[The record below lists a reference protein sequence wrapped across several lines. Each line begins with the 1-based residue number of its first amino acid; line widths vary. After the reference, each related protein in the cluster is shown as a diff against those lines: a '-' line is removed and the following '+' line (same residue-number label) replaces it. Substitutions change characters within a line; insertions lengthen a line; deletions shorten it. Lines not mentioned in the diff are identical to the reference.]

1 MKKPLESGFFI
12 KICSRC
18 YMELLYALESIR
30 TPFLNKVMGLVTNL
44 GGEAV
49 FIAAAI
55 IVFWCISKNCGYYMM
70 TVGFAGTIIN
80 QFLKLWFRIPRPW
93 VKDPNFTIVESARA
107 EATGYSFP
115 SGHTQ
120 NAFAVFGAPARYS
133 KSTVLRIVF
142 VLLIALTAFSRMYVG
157 VHTPLDVGVSLIVG
171 TVLVF
176 VIYPVFRDMNKN
188 PKRVYILFGIFIALA
203 AAFVLFVELYDFPA
217 DIDMDN
223 YSSGLKNAYMILFC
237 AIGLLLVY
245 RVDGKYLHSP
255 TEAVWWAQV
264 IKVVVGLGILLALKA
279 VLKAPLLA
287 LFGGHSI
294 AHGVRYFIVILFAG
308 IVWPMTFKYFQRLGK

>member
-1 MKKPLESGFFI
+1 
-12 KICSRC
+12 
-18 YMELLYALESIR
+18 MELLYALESIR
-30 TPFLNKVMGLVTNL
+30 TPFLDKLMGLVTNL

-49 FIAAAI
+49 FIVAAI
-55 IVFWCISKNCGYYMM
+55 VVFWCLSKSCGYYMM

-120 NAFAVFGAPARYS
+120 NAFAVFGSPARFF
-133 KSTVLRIVF
+133 KNTALRIVF
-142 VLLIALTAFSRMYVG
+142 ILLIALTAFSRMYVG

-171 TVLVF
+171 TILVF
-176 VIYPVFRDMNKN
+176 VIYPFFRDMDKS
-188 PKRVYILFGIFIALA
+188 PKKVYIIFGIFIVLA
-203 AAFVLFVELYDFPA
+203 AAFVAFVELYDFPA
-217 DIDMDN
+217 DIDAEN
-223 YSSGLKNAYMILFC
+223 YASGLKNAYMILFC
-237 AIGLLLVY
+237 AIGLMLTFFI
-245 RVDGKYLHSP
+245 DTKYVRFP
-255 TEAVWWAQV
+255 TRAVWWAQI
-264 IKVVVGLGILLALKA
+264 IKVVVGLAILLALKS

-287 LFGGHSI
+287 LFGGHSV

-308 IVWPMTFKYFQRLGK
+308 IVWPMTFKFFAKLGKK

>member
-1 MKKPLESGFFI
+1 
-12 KICSRC
+12 
-18 YMELLYALESIR
+18 MELLYALESIR
-30 TPFLNKVMGLVTNL
+30 TPFLDKLMGLVTNL

-49 FIAAAI
+49 FIVAAI
-55 IVFWCISKNCGYYMM
+55 IVFWCLNKSCGYYMM

-120 NAFAVFGAPARYS
+120 NAFAVFGAPARFF
-133 KSTVLRIVF
+133 KNTALRIIF
-142 VLLIALTAFSRMYVG
+142 ILLIALTAFSRMYVG
-157 VHTPLDVGVSLIVG
+157 VHTPLDVGVSIIVG
-171 TVLVF
+171 TILVF
-176 VIYPVFRDMNKN
+176 VIYPFFRDMDKS
-188 PKRVYILFGIFIALA
+188 PKKVYIIFSIFIVLA
-203 AAFVLFVELYDFPA
+203 AAFVAFVELYDFPA
-217 DIDMDN
+217 DIDAEN
-223 YSSGLKNAYMILFC
+223 YASGLKNAYMILFC
-237 AIGLLLVY
+237 AIGLMLTFFI
-245 RVDGKYLHSP
+245 DTKYVHFP
-255 TEAVWWAQV
+255 TQAVWWAQI
-264 IKVVVGLGILLALKA
+264 IKVVVGLAMLLALKS

-308 IVWPMTFKYFQRLGK
+308 IVWPMTFKFFAKLGKK

>member
-1 MKKPLESGFFI
+1 
-12 KICSRC
+12 
-18 YMELLYALESIR
+18 MELLYALESIR
-30 TPFLNKVMGLVTNL
+30 TPFLDKLMGLVTNL

-49 FIAAAI
+49 FIVAAI
-55 IVFWCISKNCGYYMM
+55 VVFWCLSKSCGYYMM

-120 NAFAVFGAPARYS
+120 NAFAVFGAPARFF
-133 KSTVLRIVF
+133 KNTALRIVF
-142 VLLIALTAFSRMYVG
+142 ILLIALTAFSRMYVG

-171 TVLVF
+171 TILVF
-176 VIYPVFRDMNKN
+176 VIYPFFRDMDKS
-188 PKRVYILFGIFIALA
+188 PKKVYIIFSIFIVLA
-203 AAFVLFVELYDFPA
+203 AAFVAFVELYDFPA
-217 DIDMDN
+217 DIDAEN
-223 YSSGLKNAYMILFC
+223 YASGLKNAYMILFC
-237 AIGLLLVY
+237 AIGLMLTFFI
-245 RVDGKYLHSP
+245 DTKYVHFP
-255 TEAVWWAQV
+255 TQALWWAQI
-264 IKVVVGLGILLALKA
+264 IKVVVGLAILLALKS

-308 IVWPMTFKYFQRLGK
+308 IVWPMTFKFFAKLGKK

>member
-1 MKKPLESGFFI
+1 
-12 KICSRC
+12 
-18 YMELLYALESIR
+18 MELLYTLENIR
-30 TPFLNKVMGLVTNL
+30 TPLLDTVMGLVTNL

-55 IVFWCISKNCGYYMM
+55 IVFWCLSKSCGYYMM

-93 VKDPNFTIVESARA
+93 VKDPGFTIVESARA

-120 NAFAVFGAPARYS
+120 NAFAVFGAPARYF
-133 KSTVLRIVF
+133 KSTALRIVL

-176 VIYPVFRDMNKN
+176 VIYPFFRDMDRS
-188 PKRVYILFGIFIALA
+188 PKKVYIIFGIFIVMA
-203 AAFVLFVELYDFPA
+203 AAFVVFVELYDFPE
-217 DIDMDN
+217 DIDTDN
-223 YSSGLKNAYMILFC
+223 YASGLKNAYMILFC
-237 AIGLLLVY
+237 AVGLLLTFY
-245 RVDGKYLHSP
+245 VDTKYVRFP
-255 TEAVWWAQV
+255 TQAVWWAQI
-264 IKVVVGLGILLALKA
+264 IKVVAGLGILLALKA

-287 LFGGHSI
+287 LFGGHSV

-308 IVWPMTFKYFQRLGK
+308 ILWPMTFKYFARLGK

>member
-1 MKKPLESGFFI
+1 
-12 KICSRC
+12 
-18 YMELLYALESIR
+18 MELLYALESIR
-30 TPFLNKVMGLVTNL
+30 TPFFDKLMGLVTNL

-49 FIAAAI
+49 FIVAAI
-55 IVFWCISKNCGYYMM
+55 IVFWCLNKSCGYYMM

-120 NAFAVFGAPARYS
+120 NAFAVFGAPARFF
-133 KSTVLRIVF
+133 KNTALRIIF
-142 VLLIALTAFSRMYVG
+142 ILLIALTAFSRMYVG
-157 VHTPLDVGVSLIVG
+157 VHTPLDVGVSIIVG
-171 TVLVF
+171 TILVF
-176 VIYPVFRDMNKN
+176 VIYPFFRDMDKS
-188 PKRVYILFGIFIALA
+188 PKKVYIIFSIFIVLA
-203 AAFVLFVELYDFPA
+203 AAFVAFVELYDFPA
-217 DIDMDN
+217 DIDAEN
-223 YSSGLKNAYMILFC
+223 YASGLKNAYMILFC
-237 AIGLLLVY
+237 AIGLMMTFFI
-245 RVDGKYLHSP
+245 DTKYVHFP
-255 TEAVWWAQV
+255 TQAVWWAQI
-264 IKVVVGLGILLALKA
+264 IKVVVGLAILLALKS

-308 IVWPMTFKYFQRLGK
+308 IVWPMTFKFFAKLGKK

>member
-1 MKKPLESGFFI
+1 
-12 KICSRC
+12 
-18 YMELLYALESIR
+18 MELLYALESIR
-30 TPFLNKVMGLVTNL
+30 TPFLDKLMGLVTNL

-49 FIAAAI
+49 FIVAAI
-55 IVFWCISKNCGYYMM
+55 VVFWCLNKSCGYYMM

-120 NAFAVFGAPARYS
+120 NAFAVFGSPARFF
-133 KSTVLRIVF
+133 KNTALRIVF
-142 VLLIALTAFSRMYVG
+142 IFLIALTAFSRMYVG

-171 TVLVF
+171 TILVF
-176 VIYPVFRDMNKN
+176 VIYPFFRDMDKS
-188 PKRVYILFGIFIALA
+188 PKKVYIIFGIFIVLA
-203 AAFVLFVELYDFPA
+203 AAFVAFVELYDFPA
-217 DIDMDN
+217 DIDAEN
-223 YSSGLKNAYMILFC
+223 YASGLKNAYMILFC
-237 AIGLLLVY
+237 AIGRMLTFFI
-245 RVDGKYLHSP
+245 DTKYVHFH
-255 TEAVWWAQV
+255 TQAVWWAQI
-264 IKVVVGLGILLALKA
+264 IKVVVGLAILLALKS

-287 LFGGHSI
+287 LFGGHSV

-308 IVWPMTFKYFQRLGK
+308 IVWPMTFKFFAKLGKK

>member
-1 MKKPLESGFFI
+1 
-12 KICSRC
+12 
-18 YMELLYALESIR
+18 MELLYALESIR
-30 TPFLNKVMGLVTNL
+30 TPFLDKLMGLVTNL

-49 FIAAAI
+49 FIVAAI
-55 IVFWCISKNCGYYMM
+55 VVFWCLNKSCGYYMM

-120 NAFAVFGAPARYS
+120 NAFAVFGSPARFF
-133 KSTVLRIVF
+133 KSTALRIIF
-142 VLLIALTAFSRMYVG
+142 IFLIALTAFSRMYVG

-171 TVLVF
+171 TILVF
-176 VIYPVFRDMNKN
+176 VIYPFFRDMDKS
-188 PKRVYILFGIFIALA
+188 PKKVYITFSIFIVLA
-203 AAFVLFVELYDFPA
+203 AAFVAFVELYDFPA
-217 DIDMDN
+217 DIDAEN
-223 YSSGLKNAYMILFC
+223 YASGLKNAYMILFC
-237 AIGLLLVY
+237 AIGLMLTFFI
-245 RVDGKYLHSP
+245 DTKYVHFH
-255 TEAVWWAQV
+255 TQAVWWAQI
-264 IKVVVGLGILLALKA
+264 IKVVVGLAILLALKS

-287 LFGGHSI
+287 LFGGHSV

-308 IVWPMTFKYFQRLGK
+308 IVWPMTFKFFAKLGKK

>member
-1 MKKPLESGFFI
+1 
-12 KICSRC
+12 
-18 YMELLYALESIR
+18 MELLYALESIR
-30 TPFLNKVMGLVTNL
+30 TPFLDKLMGLVTNL

-49 FIAAAI
+49 FIVAAI
-55 IVFWCISKNCGYYMM
+55 VVFWCLSKSCGYYMM

-120 NAFAVFGAPARYS
+120 NAFAVFGSPARFF
-133 KSTVLRIVF
+133 KNTALRIVF
-142 VLLIALTAFSRMYVG
+142 IFLIALTAFSRMYVG

-171 TVLVF
+171 TILVF
-176 VIYPVFRDMNKN
+176 VIYPFFRDMDKN
-188 PKRVYILFGIFIALA
+188 PKKVYIIFGIFIVLA
-203 AAFVLFVELYDFPA
+203 AAFVAFVELYDFPA
-217 DIDMDN
+217 DIDAEN
-223 YSSGLKNAYMILFC
+223 YASGLKNAYMILFC
-237 AIGLLLVY
+237 AIGLMLTFFI
-245 RVDGKYLHSP
+245 DTKYVRFH
-255 TEAVWWAQV
+255 TQAVWWAQI
-264 IKVVVGLGILLALKA
+264 IKVVVGLAILLALKS

-287 LFGGHSI
+287 LFGGHSV

-308 IVWPMTFKYFQRLGK
+308 IVWPMTFKFFAKLGKK

>member
-1 MKKPLESGFFI
+1 
-12 KICSRC
+12 
-18 YMELLYALESIR
+18 MELLYALEKIR
-30 TPFLNKVMGLVTNL
+30 TPFLDTVMGLITNL

-55 IVFWCISKNCGYYMM
+55 IVFWCLSKSCGYYMM

-120 NAFAVFGAPARYS
+120 NAFAVFGAPARYF
-133 KSTVLRIVF
+133 KSIALRIVF

-176 VIYPVFRDMNKN
+176 VVYPFFRDMDKS
-188 PKRVYILFGIFIALA
+188 PKKVYIIFSIFIVMA
-203 AAFVLFVELYDFPA
+203 AAFVAFVELYDFPV
-217 DIDMDN
+217 DIDPDN
-223 YSSGLKNAYMILFC
+223 YASGLKNAYMILFC
-237 AIGLLLVY
+237 AVGLMLTFY
-245 RVDGKYLHSP
+245 VDTKYVHFP
-255 TEAVWWAQV
+255 TQAVWWAQV

-287 LFGGHSI
+287 LFGGHSV

-308 IVWPMTFKYFQRLGK
+308 ILWPMTFKYFAKLGK

>member
-1 MKKPLESGFFI
+1 
-12 KICSRC
+12 
-18 YMELLYALESIR
+18 MELLYALEKIR
-30 TPFLNKVMGLVTNL
+30 TPFFDTVMGLVTNL
-44 GGEAV
+44 GGEAA

-55 IVFWCISKNCGYYMM
+55 IVFWCISKSCGYYMM

-93 VKDPNFTIVESARA
+93 VKDPSFTIVESARA

-133 KSTVLRIVF
+133 KSSVLRIVF

-176 VIYPVFRDMNKN
+176 VIYPFFRDMDRK
-188 PKRVYILFGIFIALA
+188 PKKVYIIFSIFIAAA
-203 AAFVLFVELYDFPA
+203 AAFVAFVELYDFPA
-217 DIDMDN
+217 DLDMGN

-245 RVDGKYLHSP
+245 HIDGKYLHFP
-255 TEAVWWAQV
+255 TEAVWWAQI
-264 IKVVVGLGILLALKA
+264 IKVAVGLGILLAVKA
-279 VLKAPLLA
+279 VLKAPLLT
-287 LFGGHSI
+287 LFGGHSV

-308 IVWPMTFKYFQRLGK
+308 IIWPMTFKYFARLGK

>member
-1 MKKPLESGFFI
+1 
-12 KICSRC
+12 
-18 YMELLYALESIR
+18 MELLYALESIR
-30 TPFLNKVMGLVTNL
+30 TPFLDKLMGLVTNL

-49 FIAAAI
+49 FIVAAI
-55 IVFWCISKNCGYYMM
+55 VVFWCLSKSCGYYMM

-120 NAFAVFGAPARYS
+120 NAFAVFGAPARFF
-133 KSTVLRIVF
+133 KNTALRIIF
-142 VLLIALTAFSRMYVG
+142 ILLIALTAFSRMYVG
-157 VHTPLDVGVSLIVG
+157 VHTPLDVGVSIIVG
-171 TVLVF
+171 TILVF
-176 VIYPVFRDMNKN
+176 VIYPFFRDMDKS
-188 PKRVYILFGIFIALA
+188 PKKVYIIFSIFIVLA
-203 AAFVLFVELYDFPA
+203 AAFVAFVELYDFPA
-217 DIDMDN
+217 DIDAEN
-223 YSSGLKNAYMILFC
+223 YASGLKNAYMILFC
-237 AIGLLLVY
+237 AIGLMLTFFI
-245 RVDGKYLHSP
+245 DTKYVHFP
-255 TEAVWWAQV
+255 TQAVWWAQI
-264 IKVVVGLGILLALKA
+264 IKVVVGLAILLALKS

-308 IVWPMTFKYFQRLGK
+308 IVWPMTFKFFAKLGKK

>member
-1 MKKPLESGFFI
+1 
-12 KICSRC
+12 
-18 YMELLYALESIR
+18 MELLYALESIR
-30 TPFLNKVMGLVTNL
+30 TPFLDKLMGLVTNL

-49 FIAAAI
+49 FIVAAI
-55 IVFWCISKNCGYYMM
+55 VVFWCLSKSCGYYMM

-120 NAFAVFGAPARYS
+120 NAFAVFGSPARFF
-133 KSTVLRIVF
+133 KNTTLRIVF
-142 VLLIALTAFSRMYVG
+142 IFLIALTAFSRMYVG

-171 TVLVF
+171 TILVF
-176 VIYPVFRDMNKN
+176 VIYPFFRDMDKS
-188 PKRVYILFGIFIALA
+188 PKKVYIIFSIFIVLA
-203 AAFVLFVELYDFPA
+203 AAFVAFVELYDFPA
-217 DIDMDN
+217 DIDAEN
-223 YSSGLKNAYMILFC
+223 YASGLKNAYMILFC
-237 AIGLLLVY
+237 AIGLMLTFFI
-245 RVDGKYLHSP
+245 DTKYVHFP
-255 TEAVWWAQV
+255 TQAVWWAQI
-264 IKVVVGLGILLALKA
+264 IKVVVGLAILLALKS

-287 LFGGHSI
+287 LFGGHSV

-308 IVWPMTFKYFQRLGK
+308 IVWPMTFKFFAKLGKK

>member
-1 MKKPLESGFFI
+1 
-12 KICSRC
+12 
-18 YMELLYALESIR
+18 MELLYALEKIR
-30 TPFLNKVMGLVTNL
+30 TPFLDTVMGLVTNL

-55 IVFWCISKNCGYYMM
+55 IVFWCLSKSCGYYMM

-120 NAFAVFGAPARYS
+120 NAFAVFGAPARYF
-133 KSTVLRIVF
+133 KNTVLRIVF

-176 VIYPVFRDMNKN
+176 VIYPFFRDMEKK
-188 PKRVYILFGIFIALA
+188 PKRVYIIFSIFIVMA
-203 AAFVLFVELYDFPA
+203 AAFVAFVELYKFPA
-217 DIDMDN
+217 DIDPDN
-223 YSSGLKNAYMILFC
+223 YASGLKNAYMILFC
-237 AIGLLLVY
+237 AIGLMLTFY
-245 RVDGKYLHSP
+245 VDTKYVHFP
-255 TEAVWWAQV
+255 TQAVWWAQV

-287 LFGGHSI
+287 LFGGHSV

-308 IVWPMTFKYFQRLGK
+308 ILWPMTFKYFARLGKKS

>member
-1 MKKPLESGFFI
+1 
-12 KICSRC
+12 
-18 YMELLYALESIR
+18 MELLYALESIR
-30 TPFLNKVMGLVTNL
+30 TPFFDKLMGLVTNL

-49 FIAAAI
+49 FIVAAI
-55 IVFWCISKNCGYYMM
+55 IVFWCLNKSCGYYMM

-120 NAFAVFGAPARYS
+120 NAFAVFGAPARFF
-133 KSTVLRIVF
+133 KNTALRIIF
-142 VLLIALTAFSRMYVG
+142 ILLIALTAFSRMYVG
-157 VHTPLDVGVSLIVG
+157 VHTPLDVGVSIIVG
-171 TVLVF
+171 TILVF
-176 VIYPVFRDMNKN
+176 VIYPFFRDMDKS
-188 PKRVYILFGIFIALA
+188 PKKVYIIFSIFIVLA
-203 AAFVLFVELYDFPA
+203 AAFVAFVELYDFPA
-217 DIDMDN
+217 DIDAEN
-223 YSSGLKNAYMILFC
+223 YASGLKNAYMILFC
-237 AIGLLLVY
+237 AIGLMLTFFI
-245 RVDGKYLHSP
+245 DTKYVHFP
-255 TEAVWWAQV
+255 TQTVWWAQI
-264 IKVVVGLGILLALKA
+264 IKVVVGLAILLALKS

-308 IVWPMTFKYFQRLGK
+308 IVWPMTFKFFAKLGKK

>member
-1 MKKPLESGFFI
+1 
-12 KICSRC
+12 
-18 YMELLYALESIR
+18 MELLYALESIR
-30 TPFLNKVMGLVTNL
+30 TPFLDKLMGLVTNL

-49 FIAAAI
+49 FIVAAI
-55 IVFWCISKNCGYYMM
+55 VVFWCLSKSCGYYMM

-120 NAFAVFGAPARYS
+120 NAFAVFGAPARFF
-133 KSTVLRIVF
+133 KNTVLRIVF
-142 VLLIALTAFSRMYVG
+142 IFLIALTAFSRMYVG

-171 TVLVF
+171 TILVF
-176 VIYPVFRDMNKN
+176 VIYPFFRDMDKS
-188 PKRVYILFGIFIALA
+188 PKKVYIIFGIFIVLA
-203 AAFVLFVELYDFPA
+203 AAFVAFVELYDFPA
-217 DIDMDN
+217 DIDAEN
-223 YSSGLKNAYMILFC
+223 YASGLKNAYMILFC
-237 AIGLLLVY
+237 AIGLMLTFFI
-245 RVDGKYLHSP
+245 DTKYVHFH
-255 TEAVWWAQV
+255 TQAVWWAQI
-264 IKVVVGLGILLALKA
+264 IKVVVGLAILLALKS

-287 LFGGHSI
+287 LFGGHSV

-308 IVWPMTFKYFQRLGK
+308 IVWPMTFKFFAKLGKK

>member
-1 MKKPLESGFFI
+1 
-12 KICSRC
+12 
-18 YMELLYALESIR
+18 MELLYALEGIR
-30 TPFLNKVMGLVTNL
+30 TPFLDKVMGLVTNL

-55 IVFWCISKNCGYYMM
+55 VVFWCISKNCGYYMM

-133 KSTVLRIVF
+133 KSAVLRIVF

-171 TVLVF
+171 TILVF
-176 VIYPVFRDMNKN
+176 VIYPVFRDMDKN

-217 DIDMDN
+217 DMDMDN

-237 AIGLLLVY
+237 AVGLMLVY
-245 RVDGKYLHSP
+245 FVDGKYLHFS
-255 TEAVWWAQV
+255 TEAVWWAQI

-287 LFGGHSI
+287 LFGGHSV
-294 AHGVRYFIVILFAG
+294 AHGVRYFIVIIFAG
-308 IVWPMTFKYFQRLGK
+308 IVWPMTFKYFGRLSK

>member
-1 MKKPLESGFFI
+1 
-12 KICSRC
+12 
-18 YMELLYALESIR
+18 MELLYTLENIR
-30 TPFLNKVMGLVTNL
+30 TPLLDTVMGLVTNL

-55 IVFWCISKNCGYYMM
+55 IVFWCLSKSCGYYMM

-93 VKDPNFTIVESARA
+93 VKDPGFTIVESARA

-120 NAFAVFGAPARYS
+120 NAFAVFGAPARYF
-133 KSTVLRIVF
+133 KSTALRIVL

-176 VIYPVFRDMNKN
+176 VIYPFFRDMDRS
-188 PKRVYILFGIFIALA
+188 PKKVYIIFGIFIIMA
-203 AAFVLFVELYDFPA
+203 AAFVVFVELYDFPA
-217 DIDMDN
+217 DIDTDN
-223 YSSGLKNAYMILFC
+223 YASGLKNAYMILFC
-237 AIGLLLVY
+237 AVGLLLTFY
-245 RVDGKYLHSP
+245 VDTKYVRFP
-255 TEAVWWAQV
+255 TQAVWWAQI
-264 IKVVVGLGILLALKA
+264 IKVVAGLGILLALKA

-287 LFGGHSI
+287 LFGGHSV

-308 IVWPMTFKYFQRLGK
+308 ILWPMTFKYFARLGK

>member
-1 MKKPLESGFFI
+1 
-12 KICSRC
+12 
-18 YMELLYALESIR
+18 MELLYTLENIR
-30 TPFLNKVMGLVTNL
+30 TPLLDTVMGLVTNL

-55 IVFWCISKNCGYYMM
+55 IVFWCLSKSCGYYMM

-93 VKDPNFTIVESARA
+93 VKDPGFTIVESARA

-120 NAFAVFGAPARYS
+120 NAFAVFGAPARYF
-133 KSTVLRIVF
+133 KSTALRIVL
-142 VLLIALTAFSRMYVG
+142 VLLIALTVFSRMYVG

-176 VIYPVFRDMNKN
+176 VIYPFFRDMDRS
-188 PKRVYILFGIFIALA
+188 PKKVYIIFGIFIVMA
-203 AAFVLFVELYDFPA
+203 AAFVVFVELYDFPA
-217 DIDMDN
+217 DIDTDN
-223 YSSGLKNAYMILFC
+223 YASGLKNAYMILFC
-237 AIGLLLVY
+237 AVGLLLTFY
-245 RVDGKYLHSP
+245 VDTKYVRFP
-255 TEAVWWAQV
+255 TQAVWWAQI
-264 IKVVVGLGILLALKA
+264 IKVVAGLGILLALKA

-287 LFGGHSI
+287 LFGGHSA

-308 IVWPMTFKYFQRLGK
+308 ILWPMTFKYFARLGK

>member
-1 MKKPLESGFFI
+1 
-12 KICSRC
+12 
-18 YMELLYALESIR
+18 MELLYTLENIR
-30 TPFLNKVMGLVTNL
+30 TPLLDTVMGLVTNL

-55 IVFWCISKNCGYYMM
+55 IVFWCLSKSCGYYMM

-93 VKDPNFTIVESARA
+93 VKDPGFTIVESARA

-120 NAFAVFGAPARYS
+120 NAFAVFGAPARYF
-133 KSTVLRIVF
+133 KSTALRIVL

-176 VIYPVFRDMNKN
+176 VIYPFFRDMDRS
-188 PKRVYILFGIFIALA
+188 PKKVYIIFSIFIVMA
-203 AAFVLFVELYDFPA
+203 AAFVVFVELYDFPA
-217 DIDMDN
+217 DIDTDN
-223 YSSGLKNAYMILFC
+223 YASGLKNAYMILFC
-237 AIGLLLVY
+237 AVGLLLTFY
-245 RVDGKYLHSP
+245 VDTKYVRFP
-255 TEAVWWAQV
+255 TQAVWWAQI
-264 IKVVVGLGILLALKA
+264 IKVVAGLGILLALKA

-287 LFGGHSI
+287 LFGGHSA
-294 AHGVRYFIVILFAG
+294 AHGVRYFIVIIFAG
-308 IVWPMTFKYFQRLGK
+308 ILWPMTFKYFARLGK

>member
-1 MKKPLESGFFI
+1 
-12 KICSRC
+12 
-18 YMELLYALESIR
+18 MELLYTLENIR
-30 TPFLNKVMGLVTNL
+30 TPLLDTVMGLVTNL

-55 IVFWCISKNCGYYMM
+55 IVFWCLSKSCGYYMM

-93 VKDPNFTIVESARA
+93 VKDPGFTIVESARA

-120 NAFAVFGAPARYS
+120 NAFAVFGAPAIYF
-133 KSTVLRIVF
+133 KSTALRIVL

-176 VIYPVFRDMNKN
+176 VIYPFFRDMDRS
-188 PKRVYILFGIFIALA
+188 PKKVYIIFGIFIVMA
-203 AAFVLFVELYDFPA
+203 AAFVVFVELYDFPA
-217 DIDMDN
+217 DIDTDN
-223 YSSGLKNAYMILFC
+223 YASGLKNAYMILFC
-237 AIGLLLVY
+237 AVGLLLTFY
-245 RVDGKYLHSP
+245 VDTKYVRFP
-255 TEAVWWAQV
+255 TQAVWWAQI
-264 IKVVVGLGILLALKA
+264 IKVVAGLGILLAIKA

-287 LFGGHSI
+287 LFGGHSV

-308 IVWPMTFKYFQRLGK
+308 ILWPMTFKYFARLGKQ

>member
-1 MKKPLESGFFI
+1 
-12 KICSRC
+12 
-18 YMELLYALESIR
+18 MELLYALEKIR
-30 TPFLNKVMGLVTNL
+30 TPFLDTVMGLVTNL
-44 GGEAV
+44 GGEAA

-55 IVFWCISKNCGYYMM
+55 IVFWCLNKSCGYYMM

-93 VKDPNFTIVESARA
+93 VKDPSFTIVESARA
-107 EATGYSFP
+107 DATGYSFP

-120 NAFAVFGAPARYS
+120 NAFAVFGAPARFY
-133 KSTVLRIVF
+133 KSTALRIAF

-176 VIYPVFRDMNKN
+176 VIYPFFRDMDKN
-188 PKRVYILFGIFIALA
+188 PKKVYIIFAIFIVMA
-203 AAFVLFVELYDFPA
+203 AAFVAFVELYDFPA
-217 DIDMDN
+217 DIDPDN
-223 YSSGLKNAYMILFC
+223 YAEGLKNAYMMLFC
-237 AIGLLLVY
+237 AVGLLLTFFI
-245 RVDGKYLHSP
+245 DTKYVRFP
-255 TEAVWWAQV
+255 TQAVWWAQI
-264 IKVVVGLGILLALKA
+264 IKVVLGLGILLALKA

-308 IVWPMTFKYFQRLGK
+308 VVWPMTFKYFAKLGK

>member
-1 MKKPLESGFFI
+1 
-12 KICSRC
+12 
-18 YMELLYALESIR
+18 MELLYTLENIR
-30 TPFLNKVMGLVTNL
+30 TPLLDTVMGLVTNL

-55 IVFWCISKNCGYYMM
+55 IVFWCLSKSCGYYMM

-93 VKDPNFTIVESARA
+93 VKDPGFTIVESARA

-120 NAFAVFGAPARYS
+120 NAFAVFGAPARYF
-133 KSTVLRIVF
+133 KSTALRIVL

-176 VIYPVFRDMNKN
+176 VIYPFFRDMDRS
-188 PKRVYILFGIFIALA
+188 PKKVYIIFGIFIVMA
-203 AAFVLFVELYDFPA
+203 AAFVVFVELYDFPA
-217 DIDMDN
+217 DIDTDN
-223 YSSGLKNAYMILFC
+223 YASGLKNAYMILFC
-237 AIGLLLVY
+237 AVGLLLTFY
-245 RVDGKYLHSP
+245 VDTKYVRFP
-255 TEAVWWAQV
+255 TQAVWWAQI
-264 IKVVVGLGILLALKA
+264 IKVVAGLGILLALKT

-287 LFGGHSI
+287 LFGGHSV

-308 IVWPMTFKYFQRLGK
+308 ILWPMTFKYFARLGK

>member
-1 MKKPLESGFFI
+1 
-12 KICSRC
+12 
-18 YMELLYALESIR
+18 MELLYALESIR
-30 TPFLNKVMGLVTNL
+30 TPFLDKLMGLVTNL

-49 FIAAAI
+49 FIVAAI
-55 IVFWCISKNCGYYMM
+55 IVFWCLNKSCGYYMM

-120 NAFAVFGAPARYS
+120 NAFAVFGAPARFF
-133 KSTVLRIVF
+133 KNTALRIIF
-142 VLLIALTAFSRMYVG
+142 ILLIALTAFSRMYVG
-157 VHTPLDVGVSLIVG
+157 VHTPLDVGVSIIVG
-171 TVLVF
+171 TILVF
-176 VIYPVFRDMNKN
+176 VIYPFFRDMDKS
-188 PKRVYILFGIFIALA
+188 PKKVYIIFSIFIVLA
-203 AAFVLFVELYDFPA
+203 AAFVAFVELYDFPA
-217 DIDMDN
+217 DIDAEN
-223 YSSGLKNAYMILFC
+223 YASGLKTAYMILFC
-237 AIGLLLVY
+237 AIGLMLTFFI
-245 RVDGKYLHSP
+245 DTKYVHFP
-255 TEAVWWAQV
+255 TQAVWWAQI
-264 IKVVVGLGILLALKA
+264 IKVVVGLAILLALKS

-308 IVWPMTFKYFQRLGK
+308 IVWPMTFKFFAKLGKK

>member
-1 MKKPLESGFFI
+1 
-12 KICSRC
+12 
-18 YMELLYALESIR
+18 MELLYTLENIR
-30 TPFLNKVMGLVTNL
+30 TPLLDTVMGLVTNL

-55 IVFWCISKNCGYYMM
+55 IVFWCLSKSCGYYMM

-93 VKDPNFTIVESARA
+93 VKDPGFTIVESARA

-120 NAFAVFGAPARYS
+120 NAFAVFGAPARYF
-133 KSTVLRIVF
+133 KNTALRIVL

-176 VIYPVFRDMNKN
+176 VIYPFFRDMDRS
-188 PKRVYILFGIFIALA
+188 PKKVYIIFGIFIVMA
-203 AAFVLFVELYDFPA
+203 AAFVVFVELYDFPA
-217 DIDMDN
+217 DIDTDN
-223 YSSGLKNAYMILFC
+223 YASGLKNAYMILFC
-237 AIGLLLVY
+237 AVGLLLTFY
-245 RVDGKYLHSP
+245 VDTKYVRFP
-255 TEAVWWAQV
+255 TQAVWWAQI
-264 IKVVVGLGILLALKA
+264 IKVVAGLGILLALKA

-287 LFGGHSI
+287 LFGGHSV
-294 AHGVRYFIVILFAG
+294 AHGMRYFIVILFAG
-308 IVWPMTFKYFQRLGK
+308 ILWPMTFKYFARLGKQ

>member
-1 MKKPLESGFFI
+1 
-12 KICSRC
+12 
-18 YMELLYALESIR
+18 MELLYALESIR
-30 TPFLNKVMGLVTNL
+30 TPFLDKLMGLVTNL

-49 FIAAAI
+49 FIVAAI
-55 IVFWCISKNCGYYMM
+55 VVFWCLNKSCGYYMM

-120 NAFAVFGAPARYS
+120 NAFAVFGAPARFF
-133 KSTVLRIVF
+133 KNTALRIIF
-142 VLLIALTAFSRMYVG
+142 ILLIALTAFSRMYVG

-171 TVLVF
+171 TILVF
-176 VIYPVFRDMNKN
+176 VIYPFFRDMDKD
-188 PKRVYILFGIFIALA
+188 PKKVYIIFGIFIVLA
-203 AAFVLFVELYDFPA
+203 AAFVAFVELYDFPA
-217 DIDMDN
+217 DIDAEN
-223 YSSGLKNAYMILFC
+223 YASGLKNAYMILFC
-237 AIGLLLVY
+237 AIGLMLTFFI
-245 RVDGKYLHSP
+245 DTKYVRFP
-255 TEAVWWAQV
+255 TQAVWWAQI
-264 IKVVVGLGILLALKA
+264 IKVVVGLAILLALKS

-287 LFGGHSI
+287 LFGGHSV

-308 IVWPMTFKYFQRLGK
+308 IVWPMTFKFFAKLGKK

>member
-1 MKKPLESGFFI
+1 
-12 KICSRC
+12 
-18 YMELLYALESIR
+18 MELLYALENIR
-30 TPFLNKVMGLVTNL
+30 TPLLDTVMGLVTNL

-55 IVFWCISKNCGYYMM
+55 IVFWCLSKSCGYYMM

-93 VKDPNFTIVESARA
+93 VKDPGFTIVESARA

-120 NAFAVFGAPARYS
+120 NAFAVFGAPARYF
-133 KSTVLRIVF
+133 KSTALRIVL

-176 VIYPVFRDMNKN
+176 VIYPFFRDMDRS
-188 PKRVYILFGIFIALA
+188 PKKVYIIFGIFIVMA
-203 AAFVLFVELYDFPA
+203 AAFVVFVELYDFPA
-217 DIDMDN
+217 DIDTDN
-223 YSSGLKNAYMILFC
+223 YASGLKNAYMILFC
-237 AIGLLLVY
+237 AVGLLLTFY
-245 RVDGKYLHSP
+245 VDTKYVRFP
-255 TEAVWWAQV
+255 TQAVWWAQI
-264 IKVVVGLGILLALKA
+264 IKVVAGLGILLALKA

-287 LFGGHSI
+287 LFGGHSV
-294 AHGVRYFIVILFAG
+294 AHGVRYFIVIIFAG
-308 IVWPMTFKYFQRLGK
+308 ILWPMTFKYFARLGK

>member
-1 MKKPLESGFFI
+1 
-12 KICSRC
+12 
-18 YMELLYALESIR
+18 MELLYALEKIR
-30 TPFLNKVMGLVTNL
+30 TPFLDTVMGLVTNL
-44 GGEAV
+44 GGEAA

-55 IVFWCISKNCGYYMM
+55 IVFWCLNKSCGYYMM

-93 VKDPNFTIVESARA
+93 VKDPSFTIVESARA
-107 EATGYSFP
+107 DATGYSFP

-120 NAFAVFGAPARYS
+120 NAFAVFGAPARFY
-133 KSTVLRIVF
+133 KSTALRIVF

-176 VIYPVFRDMNKN
+176 VIYPFFRDMDKS
-188 PKRVYILFGIFIALA
+188 PKKVYIIFAIFIVMA
-203 AAFVLFVELYDFPA
+203 AAFVAFVELYDFPA
-217 DIDMDN
+217 DIDPDN
-223 YSSGLKNAYMILFC
+223 YAEGLKNAYMMLFC
-237 AIGLLLVY
+237 AVGLLLTFFI
-245 RVDGKYLHSP
+245 DTKYVRFP
-255 TEAVWWAQV
+255 TQAVWWAQI
-264 IKVVVGLGILLALKA
+264 IKVVLGLGILLALKA

-308 IVWPMTFKYFQRLGK
+308 VVWPMTFKYFAKLGK

>member
-1 MKKPLESGFFI
+1 
-12 KICSRC
+12 
-18 YMELLYALESIR
+18 MELLYALESIR
-30 TPFLNKVMGLVTNL
+30 TPFLDKLMGLVTNL

-49 FIAAAI
+49 FIVTAI
-55 IVFWCISKNCGYYMM
+55 VVFWCLSKSCGYYMM

-120 NAFAVFGAPARYS
+120 NAFAVFGAPARFF
-133 KSTVLRIVF
+133 KNTVLRIVF
-142 VLLIALTAFSRMYVG
+142 IFLIALTAFSRMYVG

-171 TVLVF
+171 TILVF
-176 VIYPVFRDMNKN
+176 VIYPFFRDMDKS
-188 PKRVYILFGIFIALA
+188 PKKVYIIFGIFIVLA
-203 AAFVLFVELYDFPA
+203 AAFVAFVELYDFPA
-217 DIDMDN
+217 DIDAEN
-223 YSSGLKNAYMILFC
+223 YASGLKNAYMILFC
-237 AIGLLLVY
+237 AIGLMLTFFI
-245 RVDGKYLHSP
+245 DTKYVRFH
-255 TEAVWWAQV
+255 TQAVWWAQI
-264 IKVVVGLGILLALKA
+264 IKVVVGLAILLALKS

-287 LFGGHSI
+287 LFGGHSV

-308 IVWPMTFKYFQRLGK
+308 IVWPMTFKFFAKLGKK